1 MEKNVRISDYDQFDY
16 DYSRFWQNR
25 NYENQAEKIALKKLT
40 KNITGDWFIDIGG
53 SFGRNIPLYYK
64 KFHNCVL
71 MDYSIKALKQARKH
85 LKKDGITNVAL
96 VAANVYHLP
105 FKDDSFD
112 GSMMIRVLHHIE
124 KAKEGL
130 GEIIRILRPKGNF
143 ILEFPNKIHIKAF
156 FRALFSLNFRFIF
169 SKEPYLQPSR
179 GNKEGVKGDI
189 PGIIYNFHPKFI
201 KKVLRNRDMNLKR
214 KINVSFLRIL
224 FLKKLLPIK
233 IMIFFEKVFQLL
245 LSWTNITPSIIY
257 LTQKKSEGG
266 APKPHMLS
274 SVSDL
279 ICCPNCKADLERR
292 GTKLLCSECDTE
304 FNIKGNIY
312 DLRYPRPQN

>member
-16 DYSRFWQNR
+16 DYSSFWQNR
-25 NYENQAEKIALKKLT
+25 SYENQAEKIALSKLM
-40 KNITGDWFIDIGG
+40 KNTTGDWFIDIGG
-53 SFGRNIPLYYK
+53 SYGRNVPLYYK

-71 MDYSIKALKQARKH
+71 MDYSIKALKQARKR

-105 FKDDSFD
+105 FKDNAFD

-124 KAKEGL
+124 KAKKGL
-130 GEIIRILRPKGNF
+130 HEIIRIIRPSGNF
-143 ILEFPNKIHIKAF
+143 ILEFPNKVHIKAF
-156 FRALFSLNFRFIF
+156 FKALFSFNFKFIF
-169 SKEPYLQPSR
+169 SKKPYLQPSR
-179 GNKEGVKGDI
+179 GNKEGVKGDV

-201 KKVLRNRDMNLKR
+201 QEALRNRDMKTKR
-214 KINVSFLRIL
+214 KINVSFLRIP
-224 FLKKLLPIK
+224 FLKKLLSMK
-233 IMIFFEKVFQLL
+233 IMLFFEKVFQAL

-257 LTQKKSEGG
+257 LTQKISKEA
-266 APKPHMLS
+266 APKPQMLS
-274 SVSDL
+274 SVSSL
-279 ICCPNCKADLERR
+279 LCCPNCKADLERR
-292 GTKLLCSECDTE
+292 GAKLVCTKCDTV